1 MNLRKL
7 LPLLLFAVVGCAPR
21 RDSAQSASPSATLG
35 EREDERVMLLALDLS
50 PSFRKKIVD
59 SGEAYVFAMHAVDRY
74 FRDTAGTQDRLVI
87 ASLSGSDQSLIWE
100 GKPLD
105 LRRQFPTPDAFR
117 DHLISKADPGAAHI
131 YKGLR
136 HAMQYVF
143 SDHRVSG
150 GKTKAAVIVISSM
163 NDDGHY
169 KEDEEGYMNHEICEL
184 GWRGGAIGFYFV
196 DQQQVVRWR
205 EKLLVFGLKN
215 SVVES
220 EIVGKPLLPSFD

>member
-1 MNLRKL
+1 
-7 LPLLLFAVVGCAPR
+7 LLLTVAGCAPR
-21 RDSAQSASPSATLG
+21 RDPAQTSISSATLG
-35 EREDERVMLLALDLS
+35 ERDDERVLLIALDLS
-50 PSFRKKIVD
+50 PSFRDKIVK
-59 SGEAYVFAMHAVDRY
+59 SGEAYSFALRAIDRY
-74 FRDTAGTQDRLVI
+74 FRGSAGSQDRLVI
-87 ASLSGSDQSLIWE
+87 AQLSDSADRSLLWE

-117 DHLISKADPGAAHI
+117 DYLISKADSSGSHI

-136 HAMQYVF
+136 CAMQYVF
-143 SDHRVSG
+143 SDSRVTA

-169 KEDEEGYMNHEICEL
+169 TENEEGYMNHEICQL

-196 DQQQVVRWR
+196 DQNQVVRWR
-205 EKLLVFGLKN
+205 ERLLVFGVKN

-220 EIVGKPLLPSFD
+220 EIVGKPQLPSFD